1 MPVTKIVVIGAGS
14 ASFGLS
20 TLATIMRSQALRG
33 STLGLVDINRQGL
46 ETMSTLGARMNREW
60 DSQIAIESSTERS
73 DLLPGADFVILSIE
87 PGPREQLWR
96 QDWEIP
102 LRHGLR
108 QPYAENGG
116 PGGFAHTARNI
127 PVVLGVAQDMER
139 LCPEAWLVNFTNPVP
154 RLCLAATRHTRIKTV
169 GLCHQLHVAYLIAFA
184 VLAER
189 WGIQLPP
196 DLDSHPDPKST
207 RDTGRWV
214 DLAHE
219 KLDVKAVGLNHF
231 IWIVDIRDKASGE
244 DLYPLFRQQYRT
256 YSPGFEP
263 LTRKMFEVF
272 GLCPGP
278 GDCHLSE
285 YLPWGHDP
293 QTKPWETY
301 NLRLYDWEAAEK
313 ERQDR
318 ARLAAAMATGEQP
331 IDRLLQVRSEGA
343 VELIE
348 AVAGDTNAYIPTV
361 NIPNQGYIPNLP
373 DGTIV
378 EVPAVADG
386 MGIHGLGLDPL
397 PEAIAELCRREAALA
412 RLVVDAAATGN
423 RELALQALLLDPM
436 ISDFGQ
442 AEGILNDYLE
452 AYAEWLPQFQNEAM
466 RQRGSETGCWL
477 NQLVSRDQGLGSRRD

>member
-1 MPVTKIVVIGAGS
+1 MPITKIVVIGAGS
-14 ASFGLS
+14 ASFGLN
-20 TLATIMRSQALRG
+20 TLATIMRSQVLRG
-33 STLGLVDINRQGL
+33 STLSLVDIDGQGL
-46 ETMSTLGARMNREW
+46 ETMFTLGARMNREW
-60 DSQIAIESSTERS
+60 NAQITIESSTERT

-127 PVVLGVAQDMER
+127 PVLRGVAQDMEH
-139 LCPEAWLVNFTNPVP
+139 LCPAAWLINFTNPVP
-154 RLCLAATRHTRIKTV
+154 RLCLAATRYTRIKTV
-169 GLCHQLHVAYLIAFA
+169 GLCHQLNVAYLIAFA

-189 WGIQLPP
+189 WGIQVPS
-196 DLDSHPDPKST
+196 DLDSHPDPKGIHC
-207 RDTGRWV
+207 TGKWA

-231 IWIVDIRDKASGE
+231 IWIVDVRDKATGE

-256 YSPGFEP
+256 YRPDFEP

-293 QTKPWETY
+293 RTKPWETY
-301 NLRLYDWEAAEK
+301 NLRLYDWAAGEQQ
-313 ERQDR
+313 RRDR
-318 ARLAAAMATGEQP
+318 TRLATAMAAGEQS
-331 IDRLLQVRSEGA
+331 IEGLRQVRSEGA

-348 AVAGDTNAYIPTV
+348 AIAGNTNAYIPTV

-373 DGTIV
+373 DEIIV

-386 MGIHGLGLDPL
+386 AGIHGLGLDPL

-412 RLVVDAAATGN
+412 GLVVDAAVTGN

-452 AYAEWLPQFQNEAM
+452 AYAEWLPQFHKSQVASHKS
-466 RQRGSETGCWL
+466 QAASPKPAIDLGPET
-477 NQLVSRDQGLGSRRD
+477 

>member
-14 ASFGLS
+14 ASFGLN
-20 TLATIMRSQALRG
+20 TLATIMRSQALCG
-33 STLGLVDINRQGL
+33 STLSLVDIDRRGL

-60 DSQIAIESSTERS
+60 DARITIESSTERT
-73 DLLPGADFVILSIE
+73 DLLPEADFVILSIE

-127 PVVLGVAQDMER
+127 PILLGVAQDMER
-139 LCPEAWLVNFTNPVP
+139 LCPAAWLINFTNPVP
-154 RLCLAATRHTRIKTV
+154 RLCLAATRYTRTKTV
-169 GLCHQLHVAYLIAFA
+169 GLCHQINAAHLIAFA
-184 VLAER
+184 VLAKR
-189 WGIQLPP
+189 WGIQVPP
-196 DLDSHPDPKST
+196 DLDTHPDPAHLQD
-207 RDTGRWV
+207 RAPWV
-214 DLAHE
+214 ALAYE
-219 KLDVKAVGLNHF
+219 KVDVKAVGLNHF
-231 IWIVDIRDKASGE
+231 IWMVDVRDRATGE
-244 DLYPLFRQQYRT
+244 DLYPLFRQHYRT
-256 YSPGFEP
+256 YHPDFEP

-278 GDCHLSE
+278 GDCHLCE

-293 QTKPWETY
+293 HTKPWETY
-301 NLRLYDWEAAEK
+301 NLRLYDWAAAEK
-313 ERQDR
+313 DRQDR
-318 ARLAAAMATGEQP
+318 ARLAAAMAAGEQP
-331 IDRLLQVRSEGA
+331 IDGLRQVHSEGA

-348 AVAGDTNAYIPTV
+348 AIAGNTNAYIPTV

-373 DGTIV
+373 DRTIV

-386 MGIHGLGLDPL
+386 AGIHGLGLDPL

-412 RLVVDAAATGN
+412 GLVVDAAVTGS

-452 AYAEWLPQFQNEAM
+452 AYAEWLPQFQ
-466 RQRGSETGCWL
+466 GSKGAGE
-477 NQLVSRDQGLGSRRD
+477 QGSRGY